1 MLFDVQFDPFPSSRE
16 TREMFLV
23 EAYTIREDPS
33 YEPKL
38 VPTCVFRPKNI
49 KTLGF
54 KFILNI
60 QKDKQSET
68 LSLGLR

>member
-1 MLFDVQFDPFPSSRE
+1 
-16 TREMFLV
+16 MFLV
-23 EAYTIREDPS
+23 EAYTIREDPP